1 MAIRLYYVLYNG
13 IVFKH
18 APQFKSVY
26 NGKQVVETPP
36 PSTETST
43 CIFHSISEFR
53 QEICISP
60 VSKQHARQILM
71 LFQLICELSNG
82 PLKHMHSTFL
92 RSFFPCQR
100 HSTMKYNAMWHSIT
114 QLQIP
119 LSCLVFANFNRIV
132 FD

>member
-92 RSFFPCQR
+92 RSFFRVNVTAQ
-100 HSTMKYNAMWHSIT
+100 
-114 QLQIP
+114 
-119 LSCLVFANFNRIV
+119 
-132 FD
+132 